1 MSLPVS
7 GRRNRGHASQYRGSG
22 TRVASPARALTA
34 SLAPSVNLSD
44 VRRIL
49 TIAAAVMAVLVITI
63 SVAAA
68 VHHSQRNASA
78 SVPAPLAAGT
88 ELPRPRAVPALR
100 LTDQQGRPVSLR
112 RAWRGRWV
120 ILAPSM
126 TLCHEVC
133 PMTTAVLMQ
142 LESELRRAGLARQ
155 VVVATATV
163 DPWRDTPARLRAYAR
178 LTGADFQMLT
188 GSQAETHKLWAFF
201 GVSYYR
207 VPQGTPPDIDWLT
220 HKPETFDVQHTDAL
234 FLLDPAGQE
243 RIADDGMPQ
252 VSGRL
257 PVALASLLDAEGRQ
271 NLAHP
276 QFAWSAPDV
285 IDDLYYLMDRNI
297 PAAQAPRVT
306 APTPSAA
313 QAELARSPGA
323 LATLHRQASQLLGSD
338 AALAD
343 RLRALRGYPVV
354 VNAWASWC
362 TPCRAEFA
370 LFASAAARYGRRVA
384 FVGANVNDSTGD
396 ARAFLAAHPVSYPSY
411 HGSSASLSWLAQIQG
426 MPTTIFITRAGK
438 VADVHT
444 GQYQTEGTLVDDI
457 QRYAG

>member
-1 MSLPVS
+1 VDTHSS
-7 GRRNRGHASQYRGSG
+7 IA
-22 TRVASPARALTA
+22 ALTCA
-34 SLAPSVNLSD
+34 VPPVGPPAGSLAPSVKLSD
-44 VRRIL
+44 LRRIL
-49 TIAAAVMAVLVITI
+49 TIAAMVMAVLVITI
-63 SVAAA
+63 SVAEA
-68 VHHSQRNASA
+68 VHHSRRLASA

-88 ELPRPRAVPALR
+88 ALPRPRAVPALR
-100 LTDQQGRPVSLR
+100 LVDQRGQPVSLR
-112 RAWRGRWV
+112 QAWRGRWV

-133 PMTTAVLMQ
+133 PMTTAVMMQ
-142 LESELRRAGLARQ
+142 LQSELRRAGLARQ

-163 DPWRDTPARLRAYAR
+163 DPWRDSPARLRAYAH

-188 GSQAETHKLWAFF
+188 GSQAEIRKLWAFF

-207 VPQGTPPDIDWLT
+207 VPQGKPADTDWLT
-220 HKPETFDVQHTDAL
+220 HKPETFDVDHTDAL

-257 PVALASLLDAEGRQ
+257 PAVLASLLDAEGRQ

-276 QFAWSAPDV
+276 EFAWSAPDV
-285 IDDLYYLMDRNI
+285 IDDLYYLMNRNI
-297 PAAQAPRVT
+297 PADQAPRVT
-306 APTPSAA
+306 APSPAAA
-313 QAELARSPGA
+313 QADLARSPVA
-323 LATLHRQASQLLGSD
+323 LAGLHRQASQLLGSD
-338 AALAD
+338 TALAA
-343 RLRALRGYPVV
+343 RLRTLHGYPVV
-354 VNAWASWC
+354 VNVWASWC
-362 TPCRAEFA
+362 VPCRTEFP

-384 FVGANVNDSTGD
+384 FVGDNVNDSAGG

-411 HGSSASLSWLAQIQG
+411 HSSTTSLSWLAQIEG
-426 MPTTIFITRAGK
+426 MPTTIFLNGAGK
-438 VADVHT
+438 VVDVHT